1 MRQVPDSF
9 RVGDRVRAHA
19 ADHEGHCRLP
29 RYVRGHPGTIVALH
43 GTSLVPDRVVAGDPS
58 DPEPVYAV
66 RFEARDLWG
75 AGGHSVTIEL
85 WQSYL
90 ER

>member
-1 MRQVPDSF
+1 VPDIL

-29 RYVRGHPGTIVALH
+29 RYVRGHGGTIVAIH
-43 GTSLVPDRVVAGDPS
+43 GTSLLPDRVVAGHPG

-66 RFEARDLWG
+66 RFAASDLWG
-75 AGGHSVTIEL
+75 TGDHTVTIEL
-85 WQSYL
+85 WHSYL
-90 ER
+90 EQ